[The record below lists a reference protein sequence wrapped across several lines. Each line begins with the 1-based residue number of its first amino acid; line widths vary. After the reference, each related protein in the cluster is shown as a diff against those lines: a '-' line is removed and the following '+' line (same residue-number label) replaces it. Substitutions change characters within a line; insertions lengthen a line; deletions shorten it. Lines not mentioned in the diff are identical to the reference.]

1 MPARA
6 AAGQTEEKRMDIRI
20 SGHQVDTGAAFS
32 AHVRDRLGAMVEKYF
47 PRAISA
53 QVTLAPA
60 PHGHFSCDIVMHVM
74 ADIILKGS
82 NRAVEAHPAF
92 DGAADRID
100 KQLRRYMRRLKD
112 RHGPGADR
120 AATRSAQ
127 GEILA
132 ILENADYKVFAP
144 VADEAEPASDHP
156 LVIAETRVDI
166 PETSVGDAVMMLDL
180 RNTNALLFVN
190 SATRDHNMVYRRDD
204 GSIGWVE
211 PRRSPARAAT
221 PAAAALIADPIR
233 IATPAK

>member
-1 MPARA
+1 
-6 AAGQTEEKRMDIRI
+6 MDIRI

-32 AHVRDRLGAMVEKYF
+32 AHVRERLAAMIEKHF

-53 QVTLAPA
+53 QVTLGPA

-82 NRAVEAHPAF
+82 NRAAEAHPAF

-112 RHGPGADR
+112 RHGPGAE
-120 AATRSAQ
+120 RSAERAGQ
-127 GEILA
+127 AA
-132 ILENADYKVFAP
+132 IAAVLDNADYKIFAAP
-144 VADEAEPASDHP
+144 PENDEPAGDAP

-166 PETSVGDAVMMLDL
+166 PRASVGDAVMMLDL

-190 SATRDHNMVYRRDD
+190 SASGDHNMVYRRDD

-211 PRRSPARAAT
+211 PRRSGAGT
-221 PAAAALIADPIR
+221 
-233 IATPAK
+233 K

>member
-1 MPARA
+1 
-6 AAGQTEEKRMDIRI
+6 MDIRI

-32 AHVRDRLGAMVEKYF
+32 AHVRERLGAMIEKYF

-53 QVTLAPA
+53 HVTLGPA
-60 PHGHFSCDIVMHVM
+60 PYGQFSCDIVMHVM
-74 ADIILKGS
+74 SDIILKGG
-82 NRAVEAHPAF
+82 NRAETAHLAF

-120 AATRSAQ
+120 TAERAVND
-127 GEILA
+127 
-132 ILENADYKVFAP
+132 NAEYRVFAAAP
-144 VADEAEPASDHP
+144 EEAEAGSDHP

-166 PETSVGDAVMMLDL
+166 PEASVGDAVMMLDL

-190 SATRDHNMVYRRDD
+190 SMSGDHNMVYRRDD

-211 PRRSPARAAT
+211 PRKAVAVS
-221 PAAAALIADPIR
+221 
-233 IATPAK
+233 AK

>member
-1 MPARA
+1 
-6 AAGQTEEKRMDIRI
+6 MDIRI
-20 SGHQVDTGAAFS
+20 SGHQTDTGAAFGV
-32 AHVRDRLGAMVEKYF
+32 HVRERLGAMIEKYF

-53 QVTLAPA
+53 HVTLGPA

-74 ADIILKGS
+74 ADIILKAS
-82 NRAVEAHPAF
+82 NRASEAHPAF

-120 AATRSAQ
+120 MAERAAMTVND
-127 GEILA
+127 
-132 ILENADYKVFAP
+132 NADYKVFAA
-144 VADEAEPASDHP
+144 VSDDIEPDNDNP

-166 PETSVGDAVMMLDL
+166 PQASVGDAVMMLDL

-190 SATRDHNMVYRRDD
+190 SASGDHNMVYRRDD

-211 PRRSPARAAT
+211 PRRTVAAE
-221 PAAAALIADPIR
+221 
-233 IATPAK
+233 

>member
-1 MPARA
+1 
-6 AAGQTEEKRMDIRI
+6 MDIRI

-32 AHVRDRLGAMVEKYF
+32 AHVRERLGAMIEKYF

-53 QVTLAPA
+53 HVTLGPA
-60 PHGHFSCDIVMHVM
+60 PYGQFSCDIVMHVM
-74 ADIILKGS
+74 ADIILKGG
-82 NRAVEAHPAF
+82 NRAETAHIAF

-120 AATRSAQ
+120 AAEREVASS
-127 GEILA
+127 LD
-132 ILENADYKVFAP
+132 NADYKIFAALP
-144 VADEAEPASDHP
+144 DEVESEGDHP

-190 SATRDHNMVYRRDD
+190 SMSGDHNMVYRRED

-211 PRRSPARAAT
+211 PRRAAVS
-221 PAAAALIADPIR
+221 AA
-233 IATPAK
+233 K

>member
-1 MPARA
+1 
-6 AAGQTEEKRMDIRI
+6 MDIRI
-20 SGHQVDTGAAFS
+20 SGHQVDTGAAF
-32 AHVRDRLGAMVEKYF
+32 AVHVRERLGAIIEKYF

-53 QVTLAPA
+53 HVTLGPA

-74 ADIILKGS
+74 SDLILKGS
-82 NRAVEAHPAF
+82 NRAADAHLSF

-120 AATRSAQ
+120 AAERAVQANGAAQ
-127 GEILA
+127 FEHSVP
-132 ILENADYKVFAP
+132 ENADYKIFAAS
-144 VADEAEPASDHP
+144 ADDHDVSDHP

-166 PETSVGDAVMMLDL
+166 PQTSVGDAVMMLDL

-190 SATRDHNMVYRRDD
+190 SASGDHNMVYRRED

-211 PRRSPARAAT
+211 PRRTAGTQSSTAAST
-221 PAAAALIADPIR
+221 AQ
-233 IATPAK
+233 